1 MTKSSNLVLRE
12 DSDRVATLSL
22 NRPQQGNSLSLD
34 TIDALFDHL
43 MALRQE
49 KSIGVI
55 VLRGVGKNIFCAGHD
70 LREFSG
76 ENDPEFFKT
85 VSTRCSSMMQAM
97 REQPQIVIVRVEGVA
112 SAAGCQLVA
121 NADLAIAS
129 RDARFATPGVNI
141 GLWCL
146 TPMVALS
153 RAVAPK
159 HALQML
165 ATGRLYDADFAL
177 KIGLVNEVVA
187 PELLDETINA
197 LAAEIASKSTYTLAL
212 GKQAFY
218 RQLQMPVS
226 DAYEYAGELVV
237 RNMAHT
243 DAQEHGSGVP
253 GAGVPGRGAGDRS
266 HPRRTPGDQEMG
278 GMTNRLE

>member
-1 MTKSSNLVLRE
+1 MTKSSNIVLRE

-49 KSIGVI
+49 KSIGVGARSARI
-55 VLRGVGKNIFCAGHD
+55 FRRERSGILQDRFDALLQHDAGDARATPNRYRSRRGRRI
-70 LREFSG
+70 
-76 ENDPEFFKT
+76 
-85 VSTRCSSMMQAM
+85 
-97 REQPQIVIVRVEGVA
+97 
-112 SAAGCQLVA
+112 GCRLWLVA

-177 KIGLVNEVVA
+177 KIGLVNEGSRRNCSTRPSMRWQRKLPA
-187 PELLDETINA
+187 NPLTRWR
-197 LAAEIASKSTYTLAL
+197 LASRRFIANFRCRFPTPT
-212 GKQAFY
+212 
-218 RQLQMPVS
+218 
-226 DAYEYAGELVV
+226 
-237 RNMAHT
+237 NMR
-243 DAQEHGSGVP
+243 GSW
-253 GAGVPGRGAGDRS
+253 
-266 HPRRTPGDQEMG
+266 
-278 GMTNRLE
+278 

>member
-1 MTKSSNLVLRE
+1 MTKSSDFVLRE
-12 DSDRVATLSL
+12 DGVGIATLSL
-22 NRPQQGNSLSLD
+22 NRPQRGNSLSLD
-34 TIDALFDHL
+34 TIDALLDHL
-43 MALRQE
+43 VALRQE
-49 KSIGVI
+49 KSIGAI
-55 VLRGVGKNIFCAGHD
+55 ILRGIGKNIFCAGHD
-70 LREFSG
+70 LREFAT
-76 ENDPEFFKT
+76 EDDPEFFKT
-85 VSTRCSSMMQAM
+85 VSVRCSNMMQAM
-97 REQPQIVIVRVEGVA
+97 REQPQIIIARVEGIA

-153 RAVAPK
+153 RSVAPK

-165 ATGRLYDADFAL
+165 ATGRLFDADFAL
-177 KIGLVNEVVA
+177 RVGLVNEIVA
-187 PELLDETINA
+187 PELLDETVNA

-237 RNMAHT
+237 RNMAHA
-243 DAQEHGSGVP
+243 DAREGIAAFVEKRRPSWK
-253 GAGVPGRGAGDRS
+253 GR
-266 HPRRTPGDQEMG
+266 
-278 GMTNRLE
+278 